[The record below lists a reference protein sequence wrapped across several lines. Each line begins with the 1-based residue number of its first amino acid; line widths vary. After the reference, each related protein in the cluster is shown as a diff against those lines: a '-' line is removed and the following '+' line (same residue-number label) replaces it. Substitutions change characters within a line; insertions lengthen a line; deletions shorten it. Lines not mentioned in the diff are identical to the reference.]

1 LYYRTIRRGVERRV
15 GTSGDLELQE
25 RMVALVRAFGL
36 HRPDETPCGKP
47 VSVAEAHALME
58 LSRGSG
64 PLVQKELAARLRLEK
79 STVSRLVGML
89 EGRGW
94 VGRRRCSTDG
104 RALEV
109 SLTDAGRKAAAEI
122 AGARR
127 AKFARV
133 LEAIPESERASVLA
147 AMKTLEEAMNAARD

>member
-1 LYYRTIRRGVERRV
+1 LEREALT
-15 GTSGDLELQE
+15 GADLELQE
-25 RMVALVRAFGL
+25 RMIALIRAFGL
-36 HRPDETPCGKP
+36 HKPDETPCGEP

-58 LSRGSG
+58 LSREDG

-89 EGRGW
+89 EERGW
-94 VGRRRCSTDG
+94 VGRCRSPKDG

-109 SLTDAGRKAAAEI
+109 SLTEAGRKAAAEI

-133 LEAIPESERASVLA
+133 LEAIPEGERASVLE
-147 AMKTLEEAMNAARD
+147 AMKTLEEAMNGSHGKDGGDA

>member
-1 LYYRTIRRGVERRV
+1 MGPATKT
-15 GTSGDLELQE
+15 GTNLELQE
-25 RMVALVRAFGL
+25 RMIALIRAFGL
-36 HRPDETPCGKP
+36 HKPDETPCGKP

-58 LSRGSG
+58 LSREEG

-89 EGRGW
+89 EGRAW
-94 VGRRRCSTDG
+94 VGRCRSPKDG

-109 SLTDAGRKAAAEI
+109 SLTEAGRKAAAEI
-122 AGARR
+122 AGGRR

-133 LEAIPESERASVLA
+133 LEAIPEGERAKVLE
-147 AMKTLEEAMNAARD
+147 AMKTLEEAMNGSRAKDGGDA

>member
-1 LYYRTIRRGVERRV
+1 MEREALT
-15 GTSGDLELQE
+15 GADLELQE
-25 RMVALVRAFGL
+25 RMIALIRAFGL
-36 HRPDETPCGKP
+36 HKPDETPCGEP

-58 LSRGSG
+58 LSREDG

-89 EGRGW
+89 EERGW
-94 VGRRRCSTDG
+94 VGRCRSPKDG

-109 SLTDAGRKAAAEI
+109 SLTEAGRKAAAEI

-133 LEAIPESERASVLA
+133 LEAIPEGERASVLE
-147 AMKTLEEAMNAARD
+147 AMKTLEEAMNGSHGKDGGDA

>member
-1 LYYRTIRRGVERRV
+1 MEREV
-15 GTSGDLELQE
+15 LTGADLELQE
-25 RMVALVRAFGL
+25 RMIALIRAFGL
-36 HRPDETPCGKP
+36 HKPDETPCGEP

-58 LSRGSG
+58 LAREDG

-89 EGRGW
+89 EERGW
-94 VGRRRCSTDG
+94 VGRCRSPKDG

-109 SLTDAGRKAAAEI
+109 SLTEAGRKAAAEI

-133 LEAIPESERASVLA
+133 LEAIPEGERASVLE
-147 AMKTLEEAMNAARD
+147 AMKTLEEAMNGSHGKDGGDA

>member
-1 LYYRTIRRGVERRV
+1 LEREALT
-15 GTSGDLELQE
+15 GADLELQE
-25 RMVALVRAFGL
+25 RMIALIRAFGL
-36 HRPDETPCGKP
+36 HKPDETPCGEP

-58 LSRGSG
+58 LAREDG

-89 EGRGW
+89 EERGW
-94 VGRRRCSTDG
+94 VGRCRSPKDG

-109 SLTDAGRKAAAEI
+109 SLTEAGRKAAAEI

-133 LEAIPESERASVLA
+133 LEAIPEGERASVLE
-147 AMKTLEEAMNAARD
+147 AMKTLEEAMNGSHGKDGGDA